1 MHGNYLDH
9 YHTDEQVGRFV
20 CVIGLFVLVQ
30 KTAKRFAFLNVNRV
44 MLFEIPVASLRI
56 T

>member
-1 MHGNYLDH
+1 MHGNYLDQ
-9 YHTDEQVGRFV
+9 YRTDEQVGRFV

-30 KTAKRFAFLNVNRV
+30 KTAVLNVNRV